1 MVAGVSIFSWAVE
14 PYALLSVIFC
24 RLYWMTVLFMHQQY
38 VFIKYVFIF
47 CIYTNISFIS
57 KYVIKKIIIYCRCE
71 GAVAAWRIL
80 FFKIRKAPNVATLS
94 WARSHSRIMRGKS
107 RVPRMCTET
116 KLLLDMCLALEGII
130 KPNFHSTLV
139 ELQINSI
146 FPQLPEEG
154 YGPFLL
160 CSKKKSLIY
169 GV

>member
-1 MVAGVSIFSWAVE
+1 
-14 PYALLSVIFC
+14 
-24 RLYWMTVLFMHQQY
+24 
-38 VFIKYVFIF
+38 
-47 CIYTNISFIS
+47 
-57 KYVIKKIIIYCRCE
+57 
-71 GAVAAWRIL
+71 
-80 FFKIRKAPNVATLS
+80 
-94 WARSHSRIMRGKS
+94 MRGKS

-160 CSKKKSLIY
+160 CSKKKPHQWGLTDHCNLYYKFVLNGHILTQVSERHLTLLLVKI
-169 GV
+169 